1 MAAALAAP
9 RPRSPLLDADTAPP
23 APTCPSCLAIAR
35 RRNLHAWR
43 PGRRRWAA
51 PLVALGALPLA
62 HAQQP
67 QLADGRP
74 VLGGGGLGA
83 QLADVPVSFAS
94 HHVDDEAADRAH
106 AAAWSTADG
115 GSAVPAADH
124 GWTPRD
130 AEVGLGI
137 TSSAS
142 AGAAEAE
149 AAESTVEVRQ
159 RLQES
164 ICRQEAAHDLQQSLE
179 TDVSEKIRSEFLPGA
194 PPPPRPRPPHPAP
207 CPSCAHARARAA

>member
-1 MAAALAAP
+1 M
-9 RPRSPLLDADTAPP
+9 
-23 APTCPSCLAIAR
+23 
-35 RRNLHAWR
+35 
-43 PGRRRWAA
+43 
-51 PLVALGALPLA
+51 ALGALPLA

-67 QLADGRP
+67 PLADGRP

-83 QLADVPVSFAS
+83 PLADVPVSFAS
-94 HHVDDEAADRAH
+94 HHVDDEADDRAH

-115 GSAVPAADH
+115 GSTVAAAADH

-130 AEVGLGI
+130 SEVGIGT

-194 PPPPRPRPPHPAP
+194 LPAPRPRPSRPAP
-207 CPSCAHARARAA
+207 CPSYAHARARAASLPRFRRRRRRASASPLASPRRLH